1 LVNDLYQLSLTDIG
15 AMTYRKQ
22 PCDITEIIEELR
34 ASLQDKLSQHQLEL
48 QLKIPAQPVIAFADP
63 ERLHQLF
70 LNLFNNSINYTEAPG
85 NIRVFLTADAHQA
98 IFTIEDSAPGVDP
111 ALHEKLFERLYRA
124 ESSRSRETGGAG
136 LGLSICRNIVEAH
149 AGRISIETSELGG
162 LKVSVYL
169 PLQESV

>member
-1 LVNDLYQLSLTDIG
+1 MGTQCACYRYPVSNILLRRNIG
-15 AMTYRKQ
+15 
-22 PCDITEIIEELR
+22 PI
-34 ASLQDKLSQHQLEL
+34 SN
-48 QLKIPAQPVIAFADP
+48 V
-63 ERLHQLF
+63 
-70 LNLFNNSINYTEAPG
+70 
-85 NIRVFLTADAHQA
+85 
-98 IFTIEDSAPGVDP
+98 

-149 AGRISIETSELGG
+149 AGRVSIETSELGV